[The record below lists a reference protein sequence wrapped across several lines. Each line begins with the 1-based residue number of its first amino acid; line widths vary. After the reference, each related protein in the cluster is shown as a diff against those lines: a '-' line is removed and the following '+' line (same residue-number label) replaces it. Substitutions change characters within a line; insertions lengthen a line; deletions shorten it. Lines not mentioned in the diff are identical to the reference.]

1 MLKNQNCW
9 YVSTYTLDC
18 VTALRLSPLGWI
30 NTIIFCYRQQRLTQN
45 LAVGSKQPET
55 VKVINFFYDFICY
68 IYIIRSDI
76 KLYVI
81 LC

>member
-55 VKVINFFYDFICY
+55 VKVIIYSMIFF
-68 IYIIRSDI
+68 
-76 KLYVI
+76 VI
-81 LC
+81 LIL